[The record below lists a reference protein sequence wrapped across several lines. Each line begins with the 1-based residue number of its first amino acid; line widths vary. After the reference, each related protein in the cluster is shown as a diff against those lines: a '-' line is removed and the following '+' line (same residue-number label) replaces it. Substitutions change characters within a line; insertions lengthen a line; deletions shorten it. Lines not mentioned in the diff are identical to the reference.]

1 MKKLIFF
8 ISLSLLTLVGCSVKK
23 DGNFTR
29 VKINRKHTVWINQD
43 VECCGVKDP
52 ANNLE
57 WFKKTTDKLVSQN
70 YSYRT
75 FLFRDKDTIND
86 YIVVLHRSLYHYNT
100 TIYRCN
106 GMVVASG
113 SYSSRE
119 RFMDGGAF
127 NSFRRQLEQVNNNK
141 AKTKIKK
148 SNTYTTKK
156 YHPRPCLMCEDFYQI
171 KTHVLIDTISY
182 FNKP

>member
-57 WFKKTTDKLVSQN
+57 WFKKITDEMALHDFP
-70 YSYRT
+70 YRT
-75 FLFRDKDTIND
+75 FLFRDTKDD
-86 YIVVLHRSLYHYNT
+86 YIVVLLKGRNRRSTY
-100 TIYRCN
+100 IYECN
-106 GMVVASG
+106 GTRIGYG
-113 SYSSRE
+113 SYNFGYNFVE
-119 RFMDGGAF
+119 GEAF
-127 NSFRRQLEQVNNNK
+127 NSFEEQLKQVNKKTKTKKNNK
-141 AKTKIKK
+141 H
-148 SNTYTTKK
+148 TTKK
-156 YHPRPCLMCEDFYQI
+156 LHPFPCSICEDFY
-171 KTHVLIDTISY
+171 KTHILIDTISY
-182 FNKP
+182 FNGKL